1 MRRRDLL
8 AGVLAGAIVPGTG
21 VAQVARAPARIGFLG
36 LGSPR
41 VAEARVSSLRSGL
54 EELGLRE
61 GRDFVI
67 ALRVVGP
74 EPEPL
79 ATAAAALA
87 DSRPDIL
94 VTHATGTAALKRATA
109 TIPIV
114 MVSGDAV
121 TAGLV
126 DSLQKPGGNVTGIS
140 FLSPEL
146 MGKRFEL
153 LKELVPGI
161 ADAGLLALGGGYAV
175 SATVVQAVETAAQA
189 LGVRLH
195 PMLVRSG
202 DEIDPAFSDLAA
214 RGVTGIV
221 VQDEPML
228 IANARRI
235 AEAAAARKIASVGFL
250 DLAAQGGQAAYS
262 IDFDE
267 VWRRSSRFV
276 ARILQG
282 ARPQDLPVEQPTR
295 FELVLNLKALR
306 LLDLN
311 ASPSLLARA
320 DTVIE

>member
-1 MRRRDLL
+1 MRRRDVL
-8 AGVLAGAIVPGTG
+8 AGVLAGAV
-21 VAQVARAPARIGFLG
+21 APATGLAQGARPPSRIGFLG

-41 VAEARVSSLRSGL
+41 IAESRLGSLRAGL
-54 EELGLRE
+54 DELGLRD
-61 GRDFVI
+61 GREYVI
-67 ALRVVGP
+67 EARVVGP
-74 EPEPL
+74 EPEIL
-79 ATAAAALA
+79 GVAAGALVA
-87 DSRPDIL
+87 SRPDIL
-94 VTHATGTAALKRATA
+94 VTHATGTAALKRATG

-153 LKELVPGI
+153 LKELLPGI

-175 SATVVQAVETAAQA
+175 SGTVVQSVELAAKA

-195 PMLVRSG
+195 PVLVRNG
-202 DEIDPAFSDLAA
+202 DEIDPAFSELAA
-214 RGVTGIV
+214 RGVTGVV

-235 AEAAAARKIASVGFL
+235 ADAAAARRIASVGFL
-250 DLAAQGGQAAYS
+250 DLAVQGGEAAYS
-262 IDFDE
+262 IDFDD
-267 VWRRSSRFV
+267 VWRRSARFV

-295 FELVLNLKALR
+295 FEFVLNLKALT
-306 LLDLN
+306 LLGLN
-311 ASPSLLARA
+311 VSPSLVARA
-320 DTVIE
+320 DKVIE

>member
-8 AGVLAGAIVPGTG
+8 AGVLAGAVTPGAS
-21 VAQVARAPARIGFLG
+21 VAQVARRPAKIGFLG

-41 VAEARVSSLRSGL
+41 IAESRVGSLRSGL

-61 GRDFVI
+61 GRDYVVEVR
-67 ALRVVGP
+67 AVGP

-87 DSRPDIL
+87 ASGPDIL
-94 VTHATGTAALKRATA
+94 VTHAAGTAALKHATG

-121 TAGLV
+121 TAGLI
-126 DSLQKPGGNVTGIS
+126 DSLQRPGGNVTGIS

-146 MGKRFEL
+146 MAKRFEL
-153 LKELVPGI
+153 LKELLPGM
-161 ADAGLLALGGGYAV
+161 ADAGLLALGGDYAV
-175 SATVVQAVETAAQA
+175 STTVVHAVETAAQA

-195 PMLVRSG
+195 PALVRSG
-202 DEIDPAFSDLAA
+202 DEIDRAFSDFTA
-214 RGVTGIV
+214 RRVTGIV

-235 AEAAAARKIASVGFL
+235 ADAAAARRIASVGFL
-250 DLAAQGGQAAYS
+250 DLATQGGQAAYS

-267 VWRRSSRFV
+267 VWRRSARFV

-295 FELVLNLKALR
+295 FELVLNLKALT
-306 LLDLN
+306 LLGFN
-311 ASPSLLARA
+311 VSPSLIARA